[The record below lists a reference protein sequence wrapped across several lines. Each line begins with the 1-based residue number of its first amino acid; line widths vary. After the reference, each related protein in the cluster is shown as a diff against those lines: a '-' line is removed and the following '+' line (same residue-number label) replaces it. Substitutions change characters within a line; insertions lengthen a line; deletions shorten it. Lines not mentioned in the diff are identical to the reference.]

1 MLKKTQTSTW
11 AIPGAQLSKVRH
23 LLPWE
28 DTPPPNQKSEHLG
41 PSHITSPSL
50 SFLTWKLELE
60 IPALSLSQD
69 KDCEDSRR
77 TP

>member
-1 MLKKTQTSTW
+1 MLKKTQTWTW
-11 AIPGAQLSKVRH
+11 AVSGAQLGKVRH
-23 LLPWE
+23 QLPWE
-28 DTPPPNQKSEHLG
+28 DSPDRKSEHLG
-41 PSHITSPSL
+41 PSHITYPSL
-50 SFLTWKLELE
+50 NSLTWKLELQ